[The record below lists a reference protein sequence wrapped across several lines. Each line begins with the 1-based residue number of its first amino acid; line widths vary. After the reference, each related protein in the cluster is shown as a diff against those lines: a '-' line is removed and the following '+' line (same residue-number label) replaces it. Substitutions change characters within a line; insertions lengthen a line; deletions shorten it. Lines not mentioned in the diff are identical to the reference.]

1 MRRKLG
7 ISLMALGLALLAA
20 SVGLL
25 SFNRREADR
34 AEAASMELLPAVSD
48 AIAAQMA
55 QKTETTL
62 QLPIFAEPTDL
73 KMKAVE
79 VYGYLCVGYVS
90 IPRLELNLP
99 VQASCTDENLK
110 VSPCL
115 YSGTTMEDD
124 LVLAGHNYRRHFGP
138 IRRLK
143 SGDDVVFVDMEGNA
157 IHYQVTAVDAVPPT
171 AVEEVTS
178 GQFDLA
184 LVTCTYGGETR
195 LVVYCDRFEE

>member
-62 QLPIFAEPTDL
+62 QLPIFAEPTDPQ
-73 KMKAVE
+73 MKAVE
-79 VYGYLCVGYVS
+79 VDGYLCVGYVS

-110 VSPCL
+110 VSPCQ

-143 SGDDVVFVDMEGNA
+143 SGDDVVFVDMEGNV

>member
-62 QLPIFAEPTDL
+62 QLPIFAEPTDP
-73 KMKAVE
+73 KMKEVE
-79 VYGYLCVGYVS
+79 VDGYLCVGYVS

-143 SGDDVVFVDMEGNA
+143 SGDDVVFVDMEGNV
-157 IHYQVTAVDAVPPT
+157 IQYQVTAVDAVPPT

>member
-62 QLPIFAEPTDL
+62 QLPIFAEPTAAQ
-73 KMKAVE
+73 MKAVE
-79 VYGYLCVGYVS
+79 VDGYLCVGYVS

-143 SGDDVVFVDMEGNA
+143 SGDDVVFVDMEGNV
-157 IHYQVTAVDAVPPT
+157 IHYRVTAVDAVPPT

>member
-73 KMKAVE
+73 KMKEVE
-79 VYGYLCVGYVS
+79 VDGYLCVGYVS

-143 SGDDVVFVDMEGNA
+143 SGDDVVFVDMEGNV
-157 IHYQVTAVDAVPPT
+157 IHYRVTAVDAVPPT

>member
-62 QLPIFAEPTDL
+62 HLPIFAEPTDL
-73 KMKAVE
+73 KMKEVE
-79 VYGYLCVGYVS
+79 VDGYLCVGYVS

-143 SGDDVVFVDMEGNA
+143 SGDDVVFVDMEGNV

>member
-7 ISLMALGLALLAA
+7 VSLMALGLVLLAA

-25 SFNRREADR
+25 NFNHREADR
-34 AEAASMELLPAVSD
+34 AEAASMELLPAVGE

-55 QKTETTL
+55 QKPEPTRP
-62 QLPIFAEPTDL
+62 LPLPTKPAEP

-79 VYGYLCVGYVS
+79 VDGYLCVGYVS

-124 LVLAGHNYRRHFGP
+124 LVLAAHNYRRHFGP

-143 SGDDVVFVDMEGNA
+143 NGDDVVFVDMEGNT
-157 IHYQVTAVDAVPPT
+157 IHYQVSAVDAVAPT

-195 LVVYCDRFEE
+195 LVVYCDRVEV

>member
-62 QLPIFAEPTDL
+62 QLPIFAEPTDP

-79 VYGYLCVGYVS
+79 VDGYLCVGYVS

-143 SGDDVVFVDMEGNA
+143 SGDDVVFVDMEGNV

>member
-1 MRRKLG
+1 MRNKLG
-7 ISLMALGLALLAA
+7 IALMALGLALLAA

-25 SFNRREADR
+25 RYNHREADR
-34 AEAASMELLPAVSD
+34 AEAASLELLPAVSQ
-48 AIAAQMA
+48 AIAEQALREPEPSLSPEFGNRPAQ
-55 QKTETTL
+55 
-62 QLPIFAEPTDL
+62 P

-79 VYGYLCVGYVS
+79 VDGHLCVGYIS
-90 IPRLELNLP
+90 IPRLELDLP
-99 VQASCTDENLK
+99 VLAECSDTNLK
-110 VSPCL
+110 ISPCL

-143 SGDDVVFVDMEGNA
+143 PGNDVIFVDMAGNT
-157 IHYQVTAVDAVPPT
+157 IHYQVSAVDAVPPS
-171 AVEEVTS
+171 AVEEVCA

-195 LVVYCDRFEE
+195 LVVYCDRVEE

>member
-62 QLPIFAEPTDL
+62 QLPIFAEPTDP

-79 VYGYLCVGYVS
+79 VDGYLCVGYVS

-138 IRRLK
+138 IRRMK

>member
-62 QLPIFAEPTDL
+62 QLPIFAEPTDP
-73 KMKAVE
+73 KMKEVE
-79 VYGYLCVGYVS
+79 VDGYLCVGYVS

-143 SGDDVVFVDMEGNA
+143 SGDDVVFVDMEGNV

>member
-62 QLPIFAEPTDL
+62 QLPIFAEPTDPQ
-73 KMKAVE
+73 MKAVE
-79 VYGYLCVGYVS
+79 VDGYLCVGYVS

-143 SGDDVVFVDMEGNA
+143 SGDDVVFVDMEGNV
-157 IHYQVTAVDAVPPT
+157 IHYRVAAVDAVPPT

>member
-73 KMKAVE
+73 KKKEVE
-79 VYGYLCVGYVS
+79 VDGYLCVGYVS

-143 SGDDVVFVDMEGNA
+143 SGDDVVFVDMEGNV